1 MAEKASKIGEAAT
14 KLEEL
19 DQDWEDVE
27 EQQLDEE
34 TPQELIFRR
43 PIRIARRVTGAVR
56 TGRRIARGVKAI
68 RGL

>member
-1 MAEKASKIGEAAT
+1 MAEKASKIGTAAT

-19 DQDWEDVE
+19 DQDLEDVE
-27 EQQLDEE
+27 EQQLV
-34 TPQELIFRR
+34 FR
-43 PIRIARRVTGAVR
+43 PIRRVASAVR